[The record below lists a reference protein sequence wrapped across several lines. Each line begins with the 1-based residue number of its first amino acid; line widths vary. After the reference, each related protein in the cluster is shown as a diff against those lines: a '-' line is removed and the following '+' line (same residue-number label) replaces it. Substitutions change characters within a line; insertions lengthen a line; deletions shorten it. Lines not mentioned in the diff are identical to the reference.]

1 MKYDTIQEVGVAKTF
16 DEIVEV
22 NKFNPFHDERGR
34 FANKNG
40 FKTYSA
46 NPKTTSGAKAII
58 RSVDYKHGATI
69 NVHHES
75 QGKTLDENAYWLNTG
90 QKMPTADEPKA
101 EAPAKKPKTQ
111 SKPKPEAETETQAKP
126 KAFGNDEIENGHE
139 LFDKYGKVQGEPNKA
154 VNAIKEATGCSNQKA
169 IKIADAIENFSG
181 IGYLN
186 IRAVQT
192 GEKKAGSYNYAKFNH
207 EGEMLESYIKDSPK
221 WDGSG
226 TLYRGIKVDK
236 KTAADIIKKAQAGE
250 PIDQKGTA
258 SWSSER
264 STAEGF
270 AHWGLKDST
279 KEHIVFVM
287 SGGTMKG
294 TSIKH
299 LSQISSENE
308 VLVSKTQRSK
318 ATNVQKTSDGW
329 IVEVVELP

>member
-75 QGKTLDENAYWLNTG
+75 QGKTLDENAYWLETG
-90 QKMPTADEPKA
+90 QKMPTADEPKPKA
-101 EAPAKKPKTQ
+101 ESETKTKPKASANTN
-111 SKPKPEAETETQAKP
+111 
-126 KAFGNDEIENGHE
+126 AFGNDEIENGHE
-139 LFDKYGKVQGEPNKA
+139 LFDKYGNVQGMPNKA

-169 IKIADAIENFSG
+169 IKIAEAIENFSG
-181 IGYLN
+181 ASYLN

-192 GEKKAGSYNYAKFNH
+192 GEKKAGSYNYAKYAN
-207 EGEMLESYIKDSPK
+207 EGKRIESYIKDSPK

-270 AHWGLKDST
+270 AHWGLSGST
-279 KEHIVFVM
+279 TEHIVFVM

-299 LSQISSENE
+299 LSQFSSENE
-308 VLVSKTQRSK
+308 VLVSQTQRSK

>member
-75 QGKTLDENAYWLNTG
+75 QGKTLDENAYWLETG
-90 QKMPTADEPKA
+90 QKMPTADEPKPKA
-101 EAPAKKPKTQ
+101 ESETKTKPKASANTN
-111 SKPKPEAETETQAKP
+111 
-126 KAFGNDEIENGHE
+126 AFGNDEIENGHE
-139 LFDKYGKVQGEPNKA
+139 LFDKYGNVQGMPNKA
-154 VNAIKEATGCSNQKA
+154 VNAIKEATGCSSQKA
-169 IKIADAIENFSG
+169 IKIAEAIENFSG
-181 IGYLN
+181 SSYEN

-192 GEKKAGSYNYAKFNH
+192 GEKKAGSYNYAKYAN
-207 EGEMLESYIKDSPK
+207 EGKRLESYIEDSPK

-279 KEHIVFVM
+279 TEHIVFVM

-299 LSQISSENE
+299 LSQYSSENE